1 MVLPAPGYGFSSA
14 FFSGLANFQVLL
26 TNQGYLSTLCPWVH
40 QPSNGTKDSQVLLL
54 ANYYQPFL
62 SL

>member
-26 TNQGYLSTLCPWVH
+26 TNQSYLSTLCPWVH
-40 QPSNGTKDSQVLLL
+40 QPSNGTKDPQVLLL
-54 ANYYQPFL
+54 ANY
-62 SL
+62 